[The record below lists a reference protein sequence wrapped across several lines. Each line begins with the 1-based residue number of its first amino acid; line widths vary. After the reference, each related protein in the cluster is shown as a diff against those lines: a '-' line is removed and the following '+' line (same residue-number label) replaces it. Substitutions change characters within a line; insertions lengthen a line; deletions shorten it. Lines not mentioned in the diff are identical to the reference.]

1 MNQHVIPPVDY
12 LSLFHARR
20 KAALARMNANAKRE
34 PPPLPKP
41 ALPLVRVN
49 PAAMRQQARDVMAF
63 WTAQEVLEDMEKKDA
78 ARIERRRRIEAAED
92 IREQV
97 TAAAGLSPGI
107 LLSACRQSDVALVR
121 CFGMWRV
128 LVEIGLSTP
137 DVVRVFGRLDH
148 TSAIYA
154 RRKTEERLAA
164 GTIPRALLA
173 TIPQGR
179 PYAL

>member
-1 MNQHVIPPVDY
+1 MNQHVSPPVDY
-12 LSLFHARR
+12 LGLFHARR

-97 TAAAGLSPGI
+97 TAAAGLRPGI
-107 LLSACRQSDVALVR
+107 LASESRHPDVALAR
-121 CFGMWRV
+121 FFGMWRV
-128 LVEIGLSTP
+128 RTELGLSTP

-148 TSAIYA
+148 TSALYA
-154 RRKTEERLAA
+154 CRKTEQRLAA
-164 GTIPRALLA
+164 GLIPQALLA
-173 TIPQGR
+173 TIPNGNA
-179 PYAL
+179 P